1 MSSPYQLTGW
11 SSVTREDG
19 GENKMA
25 LPPEDAG
32 GIEWDDLL
40 GELANQPVE
49 EGWVT
54 LEEAVDATGV
64 SRSTLR
70 SWYRNGRIPARMI
83 AGPHGPQ
90 RIVLLAAVLDRVLG
104 SPRSRRQ
111 LEHARSLQAEVEEL
125 RRRLETVERH
135 LGLS

>member
-1 MSSPYQLTGW
+1 MDQPAK
-11 SSVTREDG
+11 DG
-19 GENKMA
+19 SG
-25 LPPEDAG
+25 LDWDAM
-32 GIEWDDLL
+32 L

-54 LEEAVDATGV
+54 LEEATGATGV

-70 SWYRNGRIPARMI
+70 SWYRAGRIASRMV
-83 AGPHGPQ
+83 AGLHGPQ
-90 RIVLLAAVLDRVLG
+90 RIVPLAAVLDQALA

-111 LEHARSLQAEVEEL
+111 LDQARSLQTELEEL
-125 RRRLETVERH
+125 RRRVEAIERH